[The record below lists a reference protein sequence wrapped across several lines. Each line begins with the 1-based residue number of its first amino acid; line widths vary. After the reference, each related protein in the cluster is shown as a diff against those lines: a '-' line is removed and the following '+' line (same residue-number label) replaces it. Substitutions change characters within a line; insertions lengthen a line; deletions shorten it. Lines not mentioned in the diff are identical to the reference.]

1 MAGENYSRE
10 RGEKAVSITSII
22 LHKHY
27 CENDVEAV
35 IGYFDEPFMWIGAGE
50 SEFASG
56 REKAADIFRTF
67 RGMVP
72 RCNLSEEEYSACM
85 HAGR

>member
-1 MAGENYSRE
+1 MAGENYRRE
-10 RGEKAVSITSII
+10 REEKAVSITSII

-50 SEFASG
+50 ISSVLSAVWFH
-56 REKAADIFRTF
+56 AATCLKKNT
-67 RGMVP
+67 VH
-72 RCNLSEEEYSACM
+72 ACWTM
-85 HAGR
+85 TSQW

>member
-35 IGYFDEPFMWIGAGE
+35 IGYFDEPFMSQW
-50 SEFASG
+50 
-56 REKAADIFRTF
+56 
-67 RGMVP
+67 
-72 RCNLSEEEYSACM
+72 
-85 HAGR
+85 

>member
-1 MAGENYSRE
+1 MAGDRYSRE

-35 IGYFDEPFMWIGAGE
+35 IGYFDEPFMFRIGAGE
-50 SEFASG
+50 SRRYLPHF
-56 REKAADIFRTF
+56 
-67 RGMVP
+67 P
-72 RCNLSEEEYSACM
+72 RYGSTLQPV
-85 HAGR
+85 